1 MKDQKMLCDLI
12 AARQGTDAPFS
23 SVMGI
28 IAAGTVEEP
37 KPFWS
42 CMWNMVSPYCSQWE
56 TEP

>member
-1 MKDQKMLCDLI
+1 MLCDLI
-12 AARQGTDAPFS
+12 AARHGCS
-23 SVMGI
+23 ILIRHGH